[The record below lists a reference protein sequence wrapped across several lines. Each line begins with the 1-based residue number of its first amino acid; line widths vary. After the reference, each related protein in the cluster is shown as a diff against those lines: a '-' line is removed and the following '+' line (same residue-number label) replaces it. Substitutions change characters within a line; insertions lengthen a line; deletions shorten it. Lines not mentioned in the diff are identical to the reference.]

1 MMSQTGLWQDIEQ
14 THSLIPNAIAGCKGT
29 HLKKNITAVHCQ
41 NKFTLQLLN
50 LNYMTL
56 KWDQYAKM
64 MNLHVYI
71 YITQWNKIMS
81 SLNDFGMTQ
90 WINYYEMLIEN
101 GAK

>member
-1 MMSQTGLWQDIEQ
+1 
-14 THSLIPNAIAGCKGT
+14 
-29 HLKKNITAVHCQ
+29 
-41 NKFTLQLLN
+41 
-50 LNYMTL
+50 MTL